1 MPRLRFRVNGQ
12 WYSVQVGDIYQS
24 PVEVRVDDEVYL
36 VELEAATGTPK
47 VERVLPR
54 PERKEDLAG
63 LRGITQGNDKVVCSP
78 LPGRVVSVALK
89 KGQEVEAGDEICVL
103 ESMKM
108 EQSVRMAQ
116 RGVVKAVKVKSSQN
130 VNAGTPLLEMQ

>member
-24 PVEVRVDDEVYL
+24 PVEVRVDNEVYL
-36 VELEAATGTPK
+36 VELEAATDTPK
-47 VERVLPR
+47 VERLSPR
-54 PERKEDLAG
+54 PERKEDQAG
-63 LRGITQGNDKVVCSP
+63 LRGIIQGNDKVVRSP

-89 KGQEVEAGDEICVL
+89 KGQQVEAGDEICVL

-116 RGVVKAVKVKSSQN
+116 RGVVKAIKVKSSQN
-130 VNAGTPLLEMQ
+130 VNAGAPLLEMQ

>member
-36 VELEAATGTPK
+36 VELEAATDTPK
-47 VERVLPR
+47 VERLSPR
-54 PERKEDLAG
+54 TERKEDQAG
-63 LRGITQGNDKVVCSP
+63 LRGIIQGDDKVVRSP

-89 KGQEVEAGDEICVL
+89 KGQQVEAGDEICVL

-108 EQSVRMAQ
+108 EQSVLMAQ
-116 RGVVKAVKVKSSQN
+116 RGVVKAIKVKRSQN
-130 VNAGTPLLEMQ
+130 VNAGAPLLEMQ